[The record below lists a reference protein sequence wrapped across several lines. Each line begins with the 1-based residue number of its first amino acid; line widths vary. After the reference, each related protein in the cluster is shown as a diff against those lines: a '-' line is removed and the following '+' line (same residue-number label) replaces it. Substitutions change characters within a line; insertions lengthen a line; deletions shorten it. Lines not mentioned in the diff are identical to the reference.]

1 MNSGKGYIIFIVILL
16 GITMALLYRMPQK
29 FIWSPTFHHLDKQPF
44 GAALF
49 DDIVEASVP
58 DYSISNLTFYQLN
71 EDSIS
76 NTAILAVGE
85 YLQLDRVDV
94 ESLYEILD
102 RGNKVML
109 VANRVGYELG
119 DTLNLDYSYQR
130 FSLRE
135 LRDLVRAD
143 SGKDT
148 IKWQADEQYA
158 ARSFYAYKHI
168 MGPFFERYDSL
179 AAPLAVR
186 DLYYKEDLKPV
197 ALRYTIGS
205 GELYVVS
212 TPLLFTNYGILDGD
226 NSDYVFR
233 LLSQM
238 KGMPLVRT
246 QGYNIDMT
254 ASQTPLRYFLSQP
267 PLQWGIYVTMLLI
280 LTFMIFTARR
290 RQRVIP
296 VVAPPENKS
305 VEFVELIGTLYFQKK
320 DHADLVRKKYLY
332 FADALRRQIQV
343 DLDDEQDDK
352 EHARRIHQKTG
363 IDEDK
368 IHRLLISLRRVLED
382 DKAYIT
388 EDLMKKYIDRINGIV
403 TSI

>member
-1 MNSGKGYIIFIVILL
+1 
-16 GITMALLYRMPQK
+16 MALLYRMPQK
-29 FIWSPTFHHLDKQPF
+29 FIWSPTFHHVDKQPF
-44 GAALF
+44 GAAIF
-49 DDIVEASVP
+49 DDILEASIP

-109 VANRVGYELG
+109 VANRMGYVLS
-119 DTLNLDYSYQR
+119 DTLNLDFSYQR
-130 FSLRE
+130 FNFRE
-135 LRDLVRAD
+135 LKNLVRAD
-143 SGKDT
+143 SEKDT
-148 IKWQADEQYA
+148 IKWRQDGQYNT
-158 ARSFYAYKHI
+158 RNFYAYKHI
-168 MGPFFERYDSL
+168 LGPFIEEYDSL
-179 AAPLAVR
+179 AMPLAVR
-186 DLYYKEDLKPV
+186 DLYYKEDPKPV
-197 ALRYTIGS
+197 ALRYNIGS

-212 TPLLFTNYGILDGD
+212 TPLLFTNYGILDDD
-226 NSDYVFR
+226 NSDYIFR

-254 ASQTPLRYFLSQP
+254 EAQTPLRYFLSQP
-267 PLQWGIYVTMLLI
+267 PLKWGIYMTMLLVLI
-280 LTFMIFTARR
+280 FMIFTARR

-296 VVAPPENKS
+296 VVTQPENKS
-305 VEFVELIGTLYFQKK
+305 VEFVELIGTLYYQKK

-343 DLDDEQDDK
+343 DLDDELDDK
-352 EHARRIHQKTG
+352 EHALRISQKTG
-363 IDEDK
+363 LDEDK
-368 IHRLLISLRRVLED
+368 IHRLLISLRRVLDD

-388 EDLMKKYIDRINGIV
+388 EELMRKYIDRINRIV
-403 TSI
+403 SSI